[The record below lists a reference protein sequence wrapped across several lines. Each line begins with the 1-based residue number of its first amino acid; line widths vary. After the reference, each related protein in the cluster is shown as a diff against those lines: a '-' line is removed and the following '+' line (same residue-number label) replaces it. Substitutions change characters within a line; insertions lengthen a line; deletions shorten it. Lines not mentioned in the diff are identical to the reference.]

1 MVFRAII
8 KILNLQ
14 ILCGVLPVV
23 LAVYT
28 CLGVLPAG
36 AAVAQKTVNLSDLN
50 GHWASS
56 HITRITAL
64 DMVKGYPDG
73 TYKPGQEIS
82 RLEALALLLRAGGF
96 GADAERLSSGKSV
109 TAKKT
114 SSSAGSG
121 ASSSA
126 APQVPWGQQY
136 VDLAVEKG
144 FLSFGSGEDYDYS
157 GPISRLEAAR
167 LVAHII
173 YLLPPVFDSTSELAE
188 KDSFSG
194 DGFAVDKFF
203 SDETLVQTDDRSYIR
218 AVSAAG
224 VMSGYP
230 DGSFRPFNTL
240 SRAEIAVILS
250 RLVDQGWVKTSSGRI
265 FTGWISSIDTQKG
278 HSELE
283 LTSYGT
289 VQKLKIAQNV
299 TCYMGN
305 RALTVEQAAGCR
317 GEVILNAGRQV
328 SWVNI
333 IEQRDNIQNVEKIRG
348 SVKLVITGRENF
360 VIISDLHCEDRVL
373 KLAWDSAVY
382 GKKAVQSFA
391 TLKPG
396 TFVDLETTNDQVRK
410 ATVLDVKTITGQ
422 VDRLDSGRLY
432 LKGGLT
438 GNKPGWFNNYD
449 FARTVNKDGVEI
461 GGILVGDKVQVTY
474 MDPYPDEI
482 DDELPLEI
490 KVQ

>member
-96 GADAERLSSGKSV
+96 DADAERLSSGKSV
-109 TAKKT
+109 TAKKV
-114 SSSAGSG
+114 SSSGDPG
-121 ASSSA
+121 ASA
-126 APQVPWGQQY
+126 APRAPWGQQY
-136 VDLAVEKG
+136 VDLSAEKG
-144 FLSFGSGEDYDYS
+144 FLSFSSGVNYDFS
-157 GPISRLEAAR
+157 GPISRLETAR

-265 FTGWISSIDTQKG
+265 LTGWISSIDTQKG
-278 HSELE
+278 RNELE

-305 RALTVEQAAGCR
+305 RELTVEQAAGCR
-317 GEVILNAGRQV
+317 GEVILNASRQV

-382 GKKAVQSFA
+382 GKKTVQSFSS
-391 TLKPG
+391 LKPG
-396 TFVDLETTNDQVRK
+396 TFLDLEIKNDQVRK

-422 VDRLDSGRLY
+422 VDRLDERRLY
-432 LKGGLT
+432 LEGSQS
-438 GNKPGWFNNYD
+438 GNKPGWFNGYD
-449 FARTVNKDGVEI
+449 FARTVNKDGVGI
-461 GGILVGDKVQVTY
+461 GGVYVGDKVQVTY
-474 MDPYPDEI
+474 IDPYPDEI